1 MDETPLWVWTVFGV
15 TLLLLL
21 GIDLFAH
28 RGHHQQSHRA
38 AALWTI
44 IWIAAG
50 LLFALFVWSAL
61 GPHQGQEYLAAY
73 LIEKSLSLDNLFVFL
88 IVFRNLQIPPAHQR
102 LGLSLGIL
110 GALVFR
116 GLFVFAG
123 VSTLR
128 RWGWIEYVFGLI
140 LLAAAWKALR
150 GDPSRERK
158 NRAVRWLSKHLPVS
172 CDLETQKFLVDEGGR
187 RKATPLLIAVLAIEI
202 SDIVFAID
210 SVPAAL
216 SISRNEFVV
225 YSSNAFAILG
235 LRSLYLVLERTLAEL
250 RYLHYGL
257 AAVLAFA
264 ALKMLSSHWLEIPP
278 LVSVLIILAC
288 IGAATWASLQKTQAP
303 HQNRRPLLRGP

>member
-1 MDETPLWVWTVFGV
+1 
-15 TLLLLL
+15 
-21 GIDLFAH
+21 
-28 RGHHQQSHRA
+28 
-38 AALWTI
+38 
-44 IWIAAG
+44 
-50 LLFALFVWSAL
+50 
-61 GPHQGQEYLAAY
+61 LAAY

-88 IVFRNLQIPPAHQR
+88 IVFRNLQIPPTHQR
-102 LGLSLGIL
+102 LGLSWGIL

-116 GLFVFAG
+116 GLFVFVG

-128 RWGWIEYVFGLI
+128 RWVWIEYVFGLI

-150 GDPSRERK
+150 EDPSREGE

-172 CDLETQKFLVDEGGR
+172 CDPETQKFLVDEDGR

-264 ALKMLSSHWLEIPP
+264 ALKMLSSHWIEIPP

-288 IGAATWASLQKTQAP
+288 IGAATWASLQKRQAP
-303 HQNRRPLLRGP
+303 TPEPPFVASGSVEEP

>member
-1 MDETPLWVWTVFGV
+1 MDETPLWAWSVFGV
-15 TLLLLL
+15 SLLLLL
-21 GIDLFAH
+21 GMDLFAH
-28 RGHHQQSHRA
+28 RGQHQQSHRA
-38 AALWTI
+38 AAVWTI
-44 IWIAAG
+44 IWIATG
-50 LLFALFVWSAL
+50 VLFALFVWSAL
-61 GPHQGQEYLAAY
+61 GAHQAEEYLAAY

-102 LGLSLGIL
+102 LGLSWGIF

-123 VSTLR
+123 ISTLR
-128 RWGWIEYVFGLI
+128 RWSWIEYVFGLI

-150 GDPSRERK
+150 EDPARERE
-158 NRAVRWLSKHLPVS
+158 NHAVRWLSKHLPVS
-172 CDLETQKFLVDEGGR
+172 CGPETQKFLIDEGGC
-187 RKATPLLIAVLAIEI
+187 RKASPLLIAVLAIEI

-216 SISRNEFVV
+216 SVSRNEFVV

-250 RYLHYGL
+250 QYLHYGL

-264 ALKMLSSHWLEIPP
+264 ALKMLSSHWFEIPP

-288 IGAATWASLQKTQAP
+288 IGAATWASLQKRQASLGRYRDSNAP
-303 HQNRRPLLRGP
+303 